1 MSFYGPSTLIPV
13 YSVLAFIGLTL
24 TSMRFWVRTH
34 HVRDSLSLDDL
45 FMCLG
50 TLVVLACTAMQYY
63 NTIYGMGGGVAAS
76 PVNAAEEIIASRKI
90 DWCMIVIE
98 KPAFGFIKLS
108 ILFFYRRIFGIWP
121 NVRRL
126 NTFLIGLV
134 AAWTFAF
141 LIADLLLCG
150 AHPELNWAYDQRDAR
165 RGCGNKGALLLSF
178 AATSVATDAIL
189 VVLPFFYI
197 RRLQMPK
204 GKKLAVVFVKVQI
217 HSSTAASVLRLIFLS
232 IAYPLGRLDFGYSS
246 PPGVPTTLV
255 LQVFNP
261 TFWVMVELWLG
272 IWAANLP
279 PCAPLLN
286 DFHPYQRLRSRYAKM
301 AFLFSSKSARSG

>member
-1 MSFYGPSTLIPV
+1 MSA
-13 YSVLAFIGLTL
+13 LA
-24 TSMRFWVRTH
+24 
-34 HVRDSLSLDDL
+34 LDDL

-50 TLVVLACTAMQYY
+50 AVVVLACTAMQYY

-76 PVNAAEEIIASRKI
+76 PVNAAQEIIASRKI

-126 NTFLIGLV
+126 NTFLVGLV
-134 AAWTFAF
+134 AAWTLAF
-141 LIADLLLCG
+141 LVADLLLCG

-165 RGCGNKGALLLSF
+165 KGCGNKGVLLLSF

-189 VVLPFFYI
+189 VVLPFFYV

-204 GKKLAVVFVKVQI
+204 SKKLAVVFVFVLG
-217 HSSTAASVLRLIFLS
+217 TALVFLS
-232 IAYPLGRLDFGYSS
+232 KSS
-246 PPGVPTTLV
+246 ESPHL
-255 LQVFNP
+255 
-261 TFWVMVELWLG
+261 
-272 IWAANLP
+272 
-279 PCAPLLN
+279 
-286 DFHPYQRLRSRYAKM
+286 
-301 AFLFSSKSARSG
+301 

>member
-1 MSFYGPSTLIPV
+1 
-13 YSVLAFIGLTL
+13 
-24 TSMRFWVRTH
+24 MRFWVRTH
-34 HVRDSLSLDDL
+34 HARDSLALDDL

-63 NTIYGMGGGVAAS
+63 NTIYGMGGSVAAS
-76 PVNAAEEIIASRKI
+76 PVDAAEEIIASRKI

-126 NTFLIGLV
+126 NTALISLV
-134 AAWTFAF
+134 AAWTLAF
-141 LIADLLLCG
+141 LVADLLLCG
-150 AHPELNWAYDQRDAR
+150 IHPELNWAYDQRDAR

-204 GKKLAVVFVKVQI
+204 SKKLAVVFVFFLGTA
-217 HSSTAASVLRLIFLS
+217 STAASVLRVIFLS

-246 PPGVPTTLV
+246 PPGAPTPLV

-279 PCAPLLN
+279 PCAPLLK
-286 DFHPYQRLRSRYAKM
+286 DFHPYQRMRSRYAKV
-301 AFLFSSKSARSG
+301 ALLFSSKSARSG